1 MSGRHDP
8 VAIVGRRTVPIRTVL
23 VVSCSGVFMAFLDN
37 TIVSIAFPNMLESF
51 SDASLGTLS
60 WVFNVYNIALAAL
73 LVPAGRFTDLFGRR
87 KLFAAGVVIFTVASA
102 LCAVAPSIGA
112 LIAARAL
119 QGAGAAIIL
128 PASLGLILAAYP
140 EDRRNQAVALWS
152 ATGALAA
159 GLGPSIGGL
168 LVNIADWR
176 LVFLINLPIGLVVWR
191 MANSR
196 LVESRA
202 PGRRSLPDMVGA
214 LLLAIAIALLSL
226 AIVQGEDWG
235 WLGLKT
241 AIAMIVSAFAAVL
254 LARRS
259 RTQAFPIIDLELLTS
274 RGFAVSGALTIIGS
288 AGFFAVGLANVL
300 YLMQV
305 WGYSPLQAG
314 LAGTPAP
321 FLAALAAVGAG
332 RLLGDRDPRLLIAAG
347 GVIWALGPLILI
359 ERFSTEPHYLTGY
372 LPGAAVLAIGIGVTF
387 PLVSA
392 IAVAHAPGSR
402 YAGATALNS
411 AIRQVGAALGVAIL
425 VALVGAPS
433 PGEVEQAFERA
444 WLFCVVCFG
453 LVAVGSLGLG
463 RLRPVETVEA
473 VAGGA
478 LAALPLPERTPQRR
492 AEPRQRPD
500 PAARRDA
507 AEEALYAQQSAA
519 AFIGEVSLFAG
530 LTPEARE
537 SLAQL
542 ADTVTVAAGSWL
554 FRQGDDADA
563 LYVVRSGRMEIVD
576 ETPGREPTVLRELR
590 AGAALGELA
599 IVCESQRTASVRAR
613 RDARLL
619 RVGRDA
625 FESVMQTSP
634 TVSRTLMRTLAEWL
648 STERGS
654 TAPPS
659 PTTIAV
665 VALDAG
671 AAAAGIDVALAARL
685 GELGSVRYVT
695 SVDVAG
701 SADLRQALSA
711 LLDRVERDHVHVVLA
726 GGVLG
731 APGTWTEACLRQ
743 ADRVLLT
750 VETAPAP
757 EQLGE
762 RSLLTGSDVVLLG
775 PNGDAGTDRLLRA
788 LEPRTTYRVRDGAR
802 RREDIGAVARRLAG
816 RSVGLVLSGG
826 GARCLSQVGVIEELQ
841 ACGVRIDRIAGT
853 SMGAFIGALLAQ
865 ELDPAEI
872 DARCYEE
879 WVRRNPL
886 GDWRFPRTSLLRG
899 ERARA
904 MLERNLPGAIE
915 DLPRGFFC
923 VSVDLIAAEVVQHR
937 RGPLALQVGASM
949 ALPIFAPP
957 VVHEGRLLLDGALM
971 DNLPSE
977 AMAADREGPIIAVD
991 ATEPSVRA
999 LPAGTDPP
1007 VPSLMETL
1015 YKVMLLSESD
1025 SDRRRSFADLLISP
1039 DCEDIGI
1046 LEFHMLDRMRDAG
1059 RRAAAAALA
1068 DAPPSVLSP

>member
-1 MSGRHDP
+1 MSRRHDP
-8 VAIVGRRTVPIRTVL
+8 VALVGRRTVPVRTVL
-23 VVSCSGVFMAFLDN
+23 VVSCAGVFMAFLDN

-102 LCAVAPSIGA
+102 LCAVAPSVGA

-140 EDRRNQAVALWS
+140 EDRRNQAIALWS

-176 LVFLINLPIGLVVWR
+176 LVFLINLPIGFVVWR

-202 PGRRSLPDMVGA
+202 PGKRSLPDMAGA

-241 AIAMIVSAFAAVL
+241 AIAMIVSALAAVL
-254 LARRS
+254 LARRC
-259 RTQAFPIIDLELLTS
+259 RTQAFPIIDLELLRS
-274 RGFAVSGALTIIGS
+274 REFAVSGALTIIGS

-305 WGYSPLQAG
+305 WGYSPFVAG

-321 FLAALAAVGAG
+321 FLAALAAVGTG

-347 GVIWALGPLILI
+347 GLIWALGPLILI
-359 ERFSTEPHYLTGY
+359 ERFSTEPQYLTGY

-411 AIRQVGAALGVAIL
+411 AIRQIGAALGVAIL
-425 VALVGAPS
+425 VALVGVLS
-433 PGEVEQAFERA
+433 PGDVEQAFERA

-463 RLRPVETVEA
+463 RVRPVEITEA
-473 VAGGA
+473 FAGGA
-478 LAALPLPERTPQRR
+478 REAFPQRTPQRR
-492 AEPRQRPD
+492 AEPRQRPG

-507 AEEALYAQQSAA
+507 AEALLAQQSEA

-542 ADTVTVAAGSWL
+542 ADTVTVATGSWL

-619 RVGRDA
+619 RIGRDA
-625 FESVMQTSP
+625 FEGVMQTSP
-634 TVSRTLMRTLAEWL
+634 TVSRTLMRTLGEWL
-648 STERGS
+648 STGRDTTE
-654 TAPPS
+654 PPL
-659 PTTIAV
+659 PKTIAV

-701 SADLRQALSA
+701 SADSWQALSA

-731 APGTWTEACLRQ
+731 SPGTWTEACLRQ

-750 VETAPAP
+750 VQTAPAV

-762 RSLLTGSDVVLLG
+762 RSLLLGSDVVLLG
-775 PNGDAGTDRLLRA
+775 PHGDAGTDRLLSA

-802 RREDIGAVARRLAG
+802 RRADIAAVARRLAG

-826 GARCLSQVGVIEELQ
+826 GARCFSQIGVIEELQ
-841 ACGVRIDRIAGT
+841 ASGVRIDRIAGT

-923 VSVDLIAAEVVQHR
+923 VSVDIIAAEVVQHR
-937 RGPLALQVGASM
+937 RGPLAVQVGASM
-949 ALPIFAPP
+949 ALPIFVPP

-991 ATEPSVRA
+991 ATEPSMRV
-999 LPAGTDPP
+999 LPAGTEPP

-1025 SDRRRSFADLLISP
+1025 SDRRRSFADLLIRP
-1039 DCEDIGI
+1039 DYEDIGI

-1059 RRAAAAALA
+1059 RRAAAAALS